1 MTNLTIRKRS
11 EIHSTPWF
19 LRCTILAETKKCK
32 WKLVCVRVTWFLFKT
47 LRKSSYLSIVN
58 LREHVASF
66 LEFYF
71 SLLLKNIRES
81 ADTEEV
87 MADLTASALQAVTIF
102 FITIDSTIPHSN
114 LLQLSGHIGSQLRT
128 CLDGESQASKYA
140 SDYREQL
147 GDCFRK
153 QLDLFG
159 IQHFLRLLESLDAT
173 ALIYVLKAAHETLPN
188 RLKELVNA
196 ARSKGSFNKVLE
208 TYDSLIRDSNA
219 R

>member
-1 MTNLTIRKRS
+1 
-11 EIHSTPWF
+11 
-19 LRCTILAETKKCK
+19 
-32 WKLVCVRVTWFLFKT
+32 
-47 LRKSSYLSIVN
+47 VN